1 MTFLDDGP
9 SISATGATVPSLTVD
24 ETDLTT
30 NASASFAGLFTSS
43 YGADG
48 AGSVAYALSTVG
60 GASNLIDVAT
70 GLAINLY
77 NVGGVIVG
85 STALSAGAITA
96 GNTDFTITVNGS
108 GSVTLD
114 QTHALKHPD
123 GSNPNDPVSLTNGL
137 VSLTATITDK
147 DGDAVSQPVAIG
159 AAMTFLDDGP
169 SISLSNA
176 TAPILSVDESFIPGI
191 GSGTGAAGSNISIGD
206 FHGNFT
212 VTPGA
217 DGLAA
222 LVYSLSLAGGANVTQ
237 LATTLIDSLTGTSV
251 TLYKTSATEID
262 AKDALGHIVFTL
274 VTDATGHVTMTE
286 LRGVHEGT
294 GETPTDSSETVGL
307 AAGAI
312 LLTATA
318 TDGDGDKASSS
329 IDLASKITIH
339 DDGPVLGAFTP
350 GTIPNEV
357 GSVNGTFTFQ
367 AGADGV
373 DHFTVTGPVIAG
385 ITYSAPVISA
395 DGTTVLHALATGTNT
410 EVFSLTVRPDGTY
423 EFDLVTPQASTTITQ
438 TLLGLSPG
446 GPTPFLETP
455 DGLIEFTGSGNGV
468 NSSTQGFGVSNQ
480 FIGSGEN
487 FTMEFHTVATPGND
501 APTLNPKEIGSLDFS
516 VNNGSG
522 SVNWTA
528 TNSVT
533 NATESGTAT
542 VVGGHLVIDPSIDFN
557 LISITGAANA
567 NMRLSSVN
575 YSTTILPSDLNLAF
589 QISATDHDGD
599 TSAAQILSIHDVAST
614 AGGFA
619 LVGLD
624 STTIGNVIAGSTLH
638 DTITGSGTGMNI
650 VDYTG
655 SVGPISIHLDAAGH
669 AAGAPVTFSSPLDGN
684 IGGGDATGDTLN
696 GIAGLIGGSGNDY
709 LFGNS
714 NNNYLAGGAGA
725 DTLNGGGGNDTLVG
739 GIGADTL
746 TGGAGADT
754 FILDHDV
761 MANTLL
767 GDMIMDY
774 TAGAVGT
781 GDLVDLSHLFTVAT
795 VVDNNIADYVRVNPA
810 GTLQVDADGNG
821 AGSTWV
827 TVATVTTN
835 GVTGATAGTVNIL
848 YHDDNN
854 TNHTATV

>member
-1 MTFLDDGP
+1 M
-9 SISATGATVPSLTVD
+9 
-24 ETDLTT
+24 
-30 NASASFAGLFTSS
+30 
-43 YGADG
+43 
-48 AGSVAYALSTVG
+48 
-60 GASNLIDVAT
+60 
-70 GLAINLY
+70 
-77 NVGGVIVG
+77 
-85 STALSAGAITA
+85 
-96 GNTDFTITVNGS
+96 
-108 GSVTLD
+108 
-114 QTHALKHPD
+114 
-123 GSNPNDPVSLTNGL
+123 
-137 VSLTATITDK
+137 
-147 DGDAVSQPVAIG
+147 
-159 AAMTFLDDGP
+159 
-169 SISLSNA
+169 
-176 TAPILSVDESFIPGI
+176 
-191 GSGTGAAGSNISIGD
+191 
-206 FHGNFT
+206 
-212 VTPGA
+212 
-217 DGLAA
+217 
-222 LVYSLSLAGGANVTQ
+222 
-237 LATTLIDSLTGTSV
+237 
-251 TLYKTSATEID
+251 
-262 AKDALGHIVFTL
+262 
-274 VTDATGHVTMTE
+274 
-286 LRGVHEGT
+286 
-294 GETPTDSSETVGL
+294 
-307 AAGAI
+307 
-312 LLTATA
+312 
-318 TDGDGDKASSS
+318 
-329 IDLASKITIH
+329 
-339 DDGPVLGAFTP
+339 
-350 GTIPNEV
+350 
-357 GSVNGTFTFQ
+357 
-367 AGADGV
+367 
-373 DHFTVTGPVIAG
+373 
-385 ITYSAPVISA
+385 
-395 DGTTVLHALATGTNT
+395 
-410 EVFSLTVRPDGTY
+410 
-423 EFDLVTPQASTTITQ
+423 
-438 TLLGLSPG
+438 
-446 GPTPFLETP
+446 
-455 DGLIEFTGSGNGV
+455 
-468 NSSTQGFGVSNQ
+468 
-480 FIGSGEN
+480 
-487 FTMEFHTVATPGND
+487 
-501 APTLNPKEIGSLDFS
+501 
-516 VNNGSG
+516 
-522 SVNWTA
+522 
-528 TNSVT
+528 T

-599 TSAAQILSIHDVAST
+599 TTAAQILSIHDVAST